1 MVKFFNFN
9 VGANLMGIL
18 SSSVSI
24 TRYNVKNKLTEPVM
38 ENIYNGLRKNTI
50 EDIDKDSADKTI
62 GWTSFEN
69 PYVPDFEGSSFVCGS
84 YFIFSLRID
93 KKSVPVK
100 LINKFLSLETEKRL
114 KETDRKFLS
123 RNEKKIIKDEVIDL
137 LYRRIPAAPNIYDI
151 IWNYEQNSIWFF
163 SNLKAANEELETLF
177 SKSFNLTLIRLFPY
191 TDAYFIKDLSDTEKD
206 LLTNLSPTKFSE

>member
-1 MVKFFNFN
+1 
-9 VGANLMGIL
+9 MGIL

-24 TRYNVKNKLTEPVM
+24 TRYNVKDKLTEPVM
-38 ENIYNGLRKNTI
+38 ENIYNGLRKNII
-50 EDIDKDSADKTI
+50 EDIDKESADKSI

-69 PYVPDFEGSSFVCGS
+69 PYIPSFEGSSFVFGN

-100 LINKFLSLETEKRL
+100 LINKFLSHETEKRL
-114 KETDRKFLS
+114 KDTDRKFLS
-123 RNEKKIIKDEVIDL
+123 RNEKKIIRDEVVDL
-137 LYRRIPAAPNIYDI
+137 LYRRIPAVPNIYDI

-177 SKSFNLTLIRLFPY
+177 AKSFNLTLIRLFPY
-191 TDAYFIKDLSDTEKD
+191 TDTYFIKDLSDTEKD